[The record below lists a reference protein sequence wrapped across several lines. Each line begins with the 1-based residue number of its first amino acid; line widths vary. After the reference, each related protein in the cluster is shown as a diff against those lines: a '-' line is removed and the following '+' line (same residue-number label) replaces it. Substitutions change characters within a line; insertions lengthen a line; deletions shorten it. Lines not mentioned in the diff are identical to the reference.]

1 MKRIVN
7 IYIRDIRII
16 CLLSIVDEKH
26 FTIHCIL
33 LTYFIN
39 ISNYFGNDCN
49 VQLDNIDKMNLIP
62 QEKLLKTH

>member
-7 IYIRDIRII
+7 IYIRDIRTI
-16 CLLSIVDEKH
+16 CLLSIVDETH
-26 FTIHCIL
+26 LTTHSPL
-33 LTYFIN
+33 PTYFIN